1 LLGDQRQHGGVGEM
15 GWIGRRSEGSGMLC
29 ALRYSH
35 WVSLEHTVGRGMW
48 GWMRLC
54 RKVQIR
60 SLEGPFLHITEPCF
74 LFHACKWQL
83 PGFIL
88 CIARKTTE
96 LISVCI
102 SLLFIPLH
110 HLLSYMCLFCFSDT
124 LCYFPLFASIFKIL
138 PCFKS
143 SLRFI

>member
-54 RKVQIR
+54 RKVQIDLWKVLFYT
-60 SLEGPFLHITEPCF
+60 SL
-74 LFHACKWQL
+74 
-83 PGFIL
+83 
-88 CIARKTTE
+88 
-96 LISVCI
+96 
-102 SLLFIPLH
+102 SLAFYSMPANGSCLGSSCALQGKR
-110 HLLSYMCLFCFSDT
+110 LS
-124 LCYFPLFASIFKIL
+124 
-138 PCFKS
+138 
-143 SLRFI
+143 